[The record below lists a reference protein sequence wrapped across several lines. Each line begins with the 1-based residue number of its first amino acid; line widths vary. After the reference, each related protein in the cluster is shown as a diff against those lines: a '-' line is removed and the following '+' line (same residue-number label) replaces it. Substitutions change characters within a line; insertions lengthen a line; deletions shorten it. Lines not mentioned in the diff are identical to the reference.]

1 MALLYE
7 EHVDGVSVLHIS
19 GSLTMEGLP
28 AVEARFGALAGS
40 EAARVVA
47 DIGNVDA
54 VTTPAI
60 TLMLKTAW
68 AVKERGG
75 RMVFANAT
83 PGVRRIFAHCGLDI
97 VLDLVSDVATAVTA
111 LRSCDPDARSPFHP
125 LGGGAGGTNLTH

>member
-1 MALLYE
+1 VVQLFE
-7 EHVDGVSVLHIS
+7 EHVNGVTVFHIS

-28 AVEARFGALAGS
+28 AVEARFGALADR

-47 DIGNVDA
+47 DIGQVDA

-75 RMVFANAT
+75 MMVFANLT
-83 PGVRRIFAHCGLDI
+83 PNVRGIFAHCGLDL
-97 VLDLVSDVATAVTA
+97 VLDLAGDVAAAVKL
-111 LRSCDPDARSPFHP
+111 LRSREPGTPFP
-125 LGGGAGGTNLTH
+125 MLPPGGAEGPYLTQ